1 MEIPLVLD
9 ECNEMSV
16 RKVDVQEINEP
27 IQLPEHMKSLYE
39 RACENLSESESRQL
53 GELLYEYQD
62 VFAREDFDLGNFTEI
77 EHEINMGNASPVK
90 QKFRRT
96 PLALLGEEEK
106 HLDKMLKAEV
116 IQPSTSDWSSAPVLV
131 RKKDQSVR
139 WCVDWRKLNELT
151 VKDVYPLLL
160 VEECMDM
167 LANQKWFS
175 KLDANLLIGKSESN
189 QRSARRL
196 LSVRSMDYLNSLEWA
211 FGCAMLQRRMLGL
224 LI

>member
-1 MEIPLVLD
+1 
-9 ECNEMSV
+9 MSV
-16 RKVDVQEINEP
+16 RKVNVQEINEP

-39 RACENLSESESRQL
+39 RACENLSESECRQL

-62 VFAREDFDLGNFTEI
+62 VFARDDFDLGNFTEI

-90 QKFRRT
+90 QKFRRI
-96 PLALLGEEEK
+96 PLAFVGEEEK

-116 IQPSTSDWSSAPVLV
+116 IQPSTSDWSSVPVLV
-131 RKKDQSVR
+131 RKKYQSVR

-151 VKDVYPLLL
+151 VKDVYPLPL

-175 KLDANLLIGKSESN
+175 KLDAN
-189 QRSARRL
+189 SAYWQ
-196 LSVRSMDYLNSLEWA
+196 VRIKPEDR
-211 FGCAMLQRRMLGL
+211 F
-224 LI
+224 